1 VDVSAFHQAW
11 RALEDTHEFFGL
23 LTRFSISRIA
33 ALRLAQ
39 AEFVQSLHVD
49 QIEALLQRASEQKM
63 PVMVFVAN
71 RGMLQIFSGRVDRV
85 VVQDKWINILD
96 ERFNLHL
103 LQESVR
109 TLWLVKK
116 PTQYGYV
123 TSIEAFDQQGELVI
137 TFFGE
142 RELDSPEL
150 QSWRDLTESLAV
162 EAESCVH

>member
-1 VDVSAFHQAW
+1 
-11 RALEDTHEFFGL
+11 
-23 LTRFSISRIA
+23 
-33 ALRLAQ
+33 
-39 AEFVQSLHVD
+39 
-49 QIEALLQRASEQKM
+49 
-63 PVMVFVAN
+63 
-71 RGMLQIFSGRVDRV
+71 
-85 VVQDKWINILD
+85 
-96 ERFNLHL
+96 
-103 LQESVR
+103 
-109 TLWLVKK
+109 VKK